1 MSEPSSAVIAQPS
14 SYSEEEIRE
23 AVRADVVSMNLQSRT
38 DAPLSLAMKQRF
50 AAGVRAL
57 SLRGEQPLVGVRD
70 RQRLAGDADEFV
82 GVLFQREGR
91 TVYEREGK
99 LSIIG
104 AGDIALWHS
113 QRQAKFTM
121 PEPYRKLCLAVPIDK
136 FQAFLPNAAAYDGLR
151 IAANSVAGAMLGN
164 WLSAFA
170 DRAVEKECESLESSI
185 DATLAVLAATVTSH
199 AKEFDI
205 STEDRRLLGIMRYME
220 SQLADP
226 TMTGATVAHHF
237 GISVRHLERI
247 FARQHATVAGWRRQR
262 RLEQCRA
269 ELSNPSRRKTI
280 TEIAMDWGFS
290 DAAHFSR
297 LFKATYGM
305 SPRDFCRSVR

>member
-1 MSEPSSAVIAQPS
+1 MSEPSSVVIAQPS

-23 AVRADVVSMNLQSRT
+23 AVRADVVSMSLHSRT
-38 DAPLSLAMKQRF
+38 DAPLSLAMKHRF

-57 SLRGEQPLVGVRD
+57 SVRGAQPLVGVRD

-99 LSIIG
+99 LTVMC

-113 QRQAKFTM
+113 QRKAKFTM
-121 PEPYRKLCLAVPIDK
+121 PEPYRKLCVMVPIDK
-136 FQAFLPNAAAYDGLR
+136 FQEFLPNAAAYDGLR

-170 DRAVEKECESLESSI
+170 DRVVDEECESLASSI
-185 DATLAVLAATVTSH
+185 DSTLAVLAATVTSH
-199 AKEFDI
+199 ARELDI
-205 STEDRRLLGIMRYME
+205 PTEDRQLLGIMRYME
-220 SQLADP
+220 SRLADS
-226 TMTGATVAHHF
+226 TVTGATVAQHF
-237 GISVRHLERI
+237 GISLRHLERI
-247 FARQHATVAGWRRQR
+247 FARQHATVAGWRRRR

-269 ELSNPSRRKTI
+269 ELSNPSCRKTI